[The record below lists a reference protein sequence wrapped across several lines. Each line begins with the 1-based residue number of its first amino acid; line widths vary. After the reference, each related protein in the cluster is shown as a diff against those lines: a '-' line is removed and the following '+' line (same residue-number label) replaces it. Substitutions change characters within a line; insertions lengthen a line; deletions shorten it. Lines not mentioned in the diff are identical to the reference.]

1 MLFEKL
7 FKELA
12 EFHELILHRKAIISY
27 SGGKDS
33 TLLVLFYKYLTE
45 KYSIPKPILFHL
57 DHQIRNNQQQ
67 EIEIFSEAKS
77 YFEIV
82 QFKKKT
88 FHSFRFA

>member
-7 FKELA
+7 FKDLA
-12 EFHELILHRKAIISY
+12 EFHELILNQKAVISY

-33 TLLVLFYKYLTE
+33 TLLVLFYKYLLE
-45 KYSIPKPILFHL
+45 NYSIPSPILFHL

-67 EIEIFSEAKS
+67 EMEIFSEAKS
-77 YFEIV
+77 CFESV

-88 FHSFRFA
+88 FHSFQFA